1 MKRTTFF
8 GLIAMVTLTIV
19 ACSLVGA
26 VWYMEASL
34 RPAAALKAVAS
45 WFDGQF
51 VGYNLMVLLFAVLIP
66 PLLAISYTSSMCEEK
81 TRRMRRE
88 LGALW
93 EPNKEWI
100 GEYIDKQFRWRDYL
114 MGVAAMSSVVAF
126 GGIVLLLLKPINS
139 ADLAAGMP
147 GPGLDFA
154 RGANLLLLG
163 PYVEHYGSEK
173 NFHMVVHSLTAF
185 AFGFLGA
192 YVYSIGQLIR
202 GYFTVDLSP
211 STFVSS
217 AVRIIAASCTALVA
231 AFGLSLIFGEH
242 EAAAAVGKA
251 GVSVLGAVGNV
262 TGFHPSQEQWVGL
275 LPVIGFFFGY
285 FPNRA
290 LKTIQHI
297 ANRVLGNAEGR
308 GYGSTSL
315 KKVSGMN
322 INHAYRLEREGIDNL
337 ENLAASE
344 PIEIA
349 LRTGFPY
356 PQVKVW
362 VEEARLRIHLS
373 HHFIP
378 FVERTGIRTHEQ
390 LCTFARRWDTANRG
404 SVYTFLA
411 DTMRA
416 DAEMKKRIAA
426 KLEAIV
432 ALRDTIDDTPD
443 DASISSKAPP
453 VIAPTIPIR
462 RNSATSIQAS

>member
-19 ACSLVGA
+19 TCSLIGA
-26 VWYMEASL
+26 VWYTDESL

-51 VGYNLMVLLFAVLIP
+51 VSYNLMLLLFAVLIP

-139 ADLAAGMP
+139 LDPAAGLP
-147 GPGLDFA
+147 GLGLDFG

-163 PYVEHYGSEK
+163 PYVERYGSG
-173 NFHMVVHSLTAF
+173 NFHIVVNSLTAF

-192 YVYSIGQLIR
+192 YIYSMGQLIR

-231 AFGLSLIFGEH
+231 AFGLSIIFGEH
-242 EAAAAVGKA
+242 QAAAAAGK
-251 GVSVLGAVGNV
+251 SLFSAVGNA
-262 TGFHPSQEQWVGL
+262 TGFHPTKEQWVGL

-290 LKTIQHI
+290 LKTIQHL
-297 ANRVLGNAEGR
+297 ANRVLGNAEGPS
-308 GYGSTSL
+308 YGSTSL

-322 INHAYRLEREGIDNL
+322 ISHAYRLEREGVDNV

-356 PQVKVW
+356 PQVKTW
-362 VEEARLRIHLS
+362 VEEARLRVHLS
-373 HHFIP
+373 RHFVP

-390 LCTFARRWDTANRG
+390 LCTFARRWDTATRG
-404 SVYTFLA
+404 SVYAFLA

-416 DAEMKKRIAA
+416 DDETKKRIAA

-432 ALRDTIDDTPD
+432 ALRDVIDDTPD
-443 DASISSKAPP
+443 DASISSKGPA
-453 VIAPTIPIR
+453 VMAPTIPIR

>member
-1 MKRTTFF
+1 MNRASSRAVFAV
-8 GLIAMVTLTIV
+8 LTLTV
-19 ACSLVGA
+19 VTCSLIGA
-26 VWYMEASL
+26 VWYLDPAL
-34 RPAAALKAVAS
+34 RPAAALKATVS
-45 WFDGQF
+45 WFDPEY
-51 VGYNLMVLLFAVLIP
+51 VGYNLMLLLFAVLVP

-81 TRRMRRE
+81 TRRMRNE

-93 EPNKEWI
+93 APNEKWI
-100 GEYIDKQFRWRDYL
+100 AEYIDKQFRWRDYL
-114 MGVAAMSSVVAF
+114 LGVAAMSSVVAF

-139 ADLAAGMP
+139 ADPGAGMP
-147 GPGLDFA
+147 GLGLDFG

-163 PYVEHYGSEK
+163 PYAEHYASAGS
-173 NFHMVVHSLTAF
+173 FHIVVHSLTAF

-192 YVYSIGQLIR
+192 YIYSIGQLIR

-217 AVRIIAASCTALVA
+217 AVRIIVASCTALVA
-231 AFGLSLIFGEH
+231 AFGLSIIFGEH
-242 EAAAAVGKA
+242 QAAAAAGKS
-251 GVSVLGAVGNV
+251 VFSVLGNA
-262 TGFHPSQEQWVGL
+262 TGFHPSNEQWVGL

-290 LKTIQHI
+290 LKTIQHL
-297 ANRVLGNAEGR
+297 ANRALGNAEGR

-322 INHAYRLEREGIDNL
+322 ISHAYRMEREGIDNL

-356 PQVKVW
+356 PQVKTW
-362 VEEARLRIHLS
+362 VGEARLRVHLGR
-373 HHFIP
+373 HFVP
-378 FVERTGIRTHEQ
+378 FIERTGVRTYEQ
-390 LCTFARRWDTANRG
+390 LCLFADRWDTAARG
-404 SVYTFLA
+404 SVYDFLA

-416 DAEMKKRIAA
+416 DGEMKKRIAS

-432 ALRDTIDDTPD
+432 ALRAIIDNSQDAAVATTIVPRTLQ
-443 DASISSKAPP
+443 
-453 VIAPTIPIR
+453 IR
-462 RNSATSIQAS
+462 RTSATSIQAS

>member
-1 MKRTTFF
+1 MKRATLFA
-8 GLIAMVTLTIV
+8 LIAVLTLTIV
-19 ACSLVGA
+19 TGSLIGLA
-26 VWYMEASL
+26 WYADASL
-34 RPAAALKAVAS
+34 RPDAALKAVVS
-45 WFDGQF
+45 WFDAQF
-51 VGYNLMVLLFAVLIP
+51 VGYNLMLLLFAVLVP

-81 TRRMRRE
+81 TRRMRNE
-88 LGALW
+88 LGLLW
-93 EPNKEWI
+93 PPNKDWI
-100 GEYIDKQFRWRDYL
+100 EEYIDKQFRWRDYL
-114 MGVAAMSSVVAF
+114 LGVAAMSSVVAF

-139 ADLAAGMP
+139 ADPGAGMP
-147 GPGLDFA
+147 GLGLDFG

-163 PYVEHYGSEK
+163 PYVEHYGSDK

-217 AVRIIAASCTALVA
+217 AVRIIVASCTALVA
-231 AFGLSLIFGEH
+231 AFGLSIIFGEH
-242 EAAAAVGKA
+242 EAAAAAGK
-251 GVSVLGAVGNV
+251 SVFSALGTA
-262 TGFHPSQEQWVGL
+262 TGFHPSKEQWVGL
-275 LPVIGFFFGY
+275 LPVIGFFLGY

-290 LKTIQHI
+290 LKTIQHL
-297 ANRVLGNAEGR
+297 ATRVLGNAEGR

-322 INHAYRLEREGIDNL
+322 ISHAYRMEREGIDNL

-356 PQVKVW
+356 PQVKTW
-362 VEEARLRIHLS
+362 VGEARLRVHLGR
-373 HHFIP
+373 HFVP
-378 FVERTGIRTHEQ
+378 FVERTGIRTYEQ
-390 LCTFARRWDTANRG
+390 LCLFAGRWDTAARG
-404 SVYTFLA
+404 SVYDFLA

-416 DAEMKKRIAA
+416 DGDTKKRIAS

-432 ALRDTIDDTPD
+432 ALRNIVEGSPD
-443 DASISSKAPP
+443 AAGTATVVPP
-453 VIAPTIPIR
+453 TLQIR
-462 RNSATSIQAS
+462 RASAASIQAS

>member
-1 MKRTTFF
+1 MKRASLFA
-8 GLIAMVTLTIV
+8 LIAVVTLTIV
-19 ACSLVGA
+19 TCSLIGLA
-26 VWYMEASL
+26 WSADKDL
-34 RPAAALKAVAS
+34 RPDAALKAVVS
-45 WFDGQF
+45 WFDAQY
-51 VGYNLMVLLFAVLIP
+51 VGYNLMLLLFAVLVP

-81 TRRMRRE
+81 TRRMRNE

-93 EPNKEWI
+93 APNEKWI

-114 MGVAAMSSVVAF
+114 VGVVAMSSVVAF

-139 ADLAAGMP
+139 ADAASGMP
-147 GPGLDFA
+147 GLGLDFG

-163 PYVEHYGSEK
+163 PYVEHYSSDK

-217 AVRIIAASCTALVA
+217 AMRIIVASCTALVA
-231 AFGLSLIFGEH
+231 AFGLSIIFGDH
-242 EAAAAVGKA
+242 EAAATAGK
-251 GVSVLGAVGNV
+251 SVFSAVGNA
-262 TGFHPSQEQWVGL
+262 TGFHPSKEQWVGL

-290 LKTIQHI
+290 LKTIQHL
-297 ANRVLGNAEGR
+297 ATRALGNAEGR

-322 INHAYRLEREGIDNL
+322 ISHAYRMEREGIDNL

-356 PQVKVW
+356 PQVKTW
-362 VEEARLRIHLS
+362 VGEARLRIHLGR
-373 HHFIP
+373 HFIP
-378 FVERTGIRTHEQ
+378 FIERTGIRTYEQ
-390 LCTFARRWDTANRG
+390 LCLFADRWDATTRG
-404 SVYTFLA
+404 SVYDFLA

-416 DAEMKKRIAA
+416 DGATKKRIAA

-432 ALRDTIDDTPD
+432 ALRDIIDGSQ
-443 DASISSKAPP
+443 DAAAATAIVPP
-453 VIAPTIPIR
+453 TLQIR
-462 RNSATSIQAS
+462 RTSASSIQAS

>member
-1 MKRTTFF
+1 MKRTTLFA
-8 GLIAMVTLTIV
+8 LIALLTLTIV
-19 ACSLVGA
+19 TSSLVGA
-26 VWYMEASL
+26 VWYLDASL
-34 RPAAALKAVAS
+34 RPATALKAVAS

-51 VGYNLMVLLFAVLIP
+51 VGYNLMLLLFAVLVP

-114 MGVAAMSSVVAF
+114 LGVGAMSAVVSF

-139 ADLAAGMP
+139 GDLVSGMP
-147 GPGLDFA
+147 APGLDFA
-154 RGANLLLLG
+154 RGANVLLLG
-163 PYVEHYGSEK
+163 PYVEHYASDK

-217 AVRIIAASCTALVA
+217 SVRIIAASCTALVA
-231 AFGLSLIFGEH
+231 AFGLTLIFGEH
-242 EAAAAVGKA
+242 EAAAAAGKA

-262 TGFHPSQEQWVGL
+262 TGFHPSHEQWVGL

-290 LKTIQHI
+290 LKTIQHL
-297 ANRVLGNAEGR
+297 ANRVLGNAEGP

-322 INHAYRLEREGIDNL
+322 INHAYRLEREGIDNA
-337 ENLAASE
+337 ENLAASD

-362 VEEARLRIHLS
+362 VEEARLRIHLAK
-373 HHFIP
+373 HFVP

-390 LCTFARRWDTANRG
+390 LCTFARRWDTATRG
-404 SVYTFLA
+404 SVYEFLA

-416 DAEMKKRIAA
+416 DDETKKRIAA

-432 ALRDTIDDTPD
+432 ALRESIDDAPD
-443 DASISSKAPP
+443 DASISSKAPTAVP
-453 VIAPTIPIR
+453 PTIPIR